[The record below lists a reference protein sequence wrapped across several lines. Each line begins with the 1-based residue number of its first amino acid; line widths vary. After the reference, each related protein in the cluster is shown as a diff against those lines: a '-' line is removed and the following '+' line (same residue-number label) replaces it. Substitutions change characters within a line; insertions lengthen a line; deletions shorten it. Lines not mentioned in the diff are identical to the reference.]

1 MGIRIGIGNSP
12 IIGSDSR
19 GWNPLLSITNLAY
32 SVKSATSVYLSWT
45 LPAETFT
52 GVRVY
57 SSTDGVTYAQVGA
70 DLANTA
76 TNYTHNSID
85 AGSAR
90 YWYVVMFKGST
101 EGGAS
106 SVVSLDWFTMQATT
120 TGAATLSLAL
130 VNVVAGDGTT
140 IFWGDGTADSY
151 TSANN
156 ASAKTRAYAGAG
168 TYVVK
173 IANPLNISEIN
184 FNSAILT
191 NFNSNQY
198 LKCGDNLAR
207 ITHST
212 ALISPTIN
220 SADMAHLKLSS
231 QLFLAF
237 TQPGTYAINS
247 DHFKAYTLSSTLF
260 LTFTQAGTYTINSD
274 HFKAYTLSST
284 LQLNF
289 TQAGTYAIAR
299 ADITYVRVVTV
310 VINIPSLATSTDLIL
325 LGFYDRLA
333 AKTNTGG
340 TINLTGCPAP
350 TGTYQAMVPP
360 TTGKEAAYELIND
373 SGGVTTKEWATI
385 TVTGGGTP

>member
-106 SVVSLDWFTMQATT
+106 SVVSLDWFTMQAKT
-120 TGAATLSLAL
+120 TGAATLSLSF
-130 VNVVAGDGTT
+130 VDVVAGDGTT

-247 DHFKAYTLSSTLF
+247 DHFKAYTLSSTL
-260 LTFTQAGTYTINSD
+260 
-274 HFKAYTLSST
+274 
-284 LQLNF
+284 QLNF

-350 TGTYQAMVPP
+350 TGTYQAKVPP